1 MSQTLTPI
9 EQLALAKVTNLQ
21 ACNDES
27 VLVPD
32 STVHVKFTAEVEGIL
47 SRGPSSTRAGTNRA
61 RSVPTICLLLQ
72 ELGCTR
78 EYAPNHIIELW
89 NRLSGLTKATMAD
102 RVGSLTSEEQEKYST
117 MLDLFDSEIVG
128 NLPRIS
134 TKGYVKFEGAATKQ

>member
-9 EQLALAKVTNLQ
+9 EQLALAKVINLQ
-21 ACNDES
+21 SCNDES

-32 STVHVKFTAEVEGIL
+32 STVHVKFTAEVEGVL

-102 RVGSLTSEEQEKYST
+102 RVSSLSADEQAKYQT
-117 MLDLFDSEIVG
+117 MLDLFDSEIVD